1 MSRTIEKQLARLGL
15 NCFKVTSGTGDGGG
29 ENEGHEGVHAYF
41 EDQNP
46 GYVRRRCLPHIA
58 WRTCDQAIRAS
69 GLRYK
74 ALAAYLVDGITWT
87 RLRELATRTVPD
99 GGLGLF
105 RDSSQQCK
113 EVFGQSQ
120 CAIVDGLTQT

>member
-1 MSRTIEKQLARLGL
+1 MQLGRLGL
-15 NCFKVTSGTGDGGG
+15 DGCDVVAGTGDGGG
-29 ENEGHEGVHAYF
+29 ENEGLQRIHAYF

-74 ALAAYLVDGITWT
+74 ALAAYLVDGITWQ

-105 RDSSQQCK
+105 KDGGRKCQ
-113 EVFGQSQ
+113 EVFGQSPM
-120 CAIVDGLTQT
+120 CHRRWET